1 MSKRSDSSQ
10 SVSYSYNKELPKIFI
25 QRWLYFCG
33 EQSDFHYSF
42 CFLQK
47 SKLFTENTDFPSFW
61 GFGGVLYK
69 HVSYKVFLRH
79 ENFGN
84 TVTIYFQLSVGK

>member
-33 EQSDFHYSF
+33 EQSF

-69 HVSYKVFLRH
+69 HVSYKVFLGH